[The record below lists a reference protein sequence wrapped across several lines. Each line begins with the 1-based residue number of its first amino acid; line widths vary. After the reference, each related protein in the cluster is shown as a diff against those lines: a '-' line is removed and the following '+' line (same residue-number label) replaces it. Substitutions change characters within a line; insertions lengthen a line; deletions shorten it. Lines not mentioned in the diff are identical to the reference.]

1 MYPASAP
8 SHWRAPAPAD
18 PNAITAVAG
27 PLQPHPDA
35 VARAAAFGRAA
46 VALLDRLVA
55 ADDPFRAKAPVIAQ
69 RIRPP
74 HFRPL
79 RSVLV
84 PRTRVEIAKRLVL
97 HQIHFAEE
105 LDPHL
110 IRVAVIN
117 RDVVPDDVTAGTPNQ
132 MDIVFGEPF
141 AGSLNFGPVLDLE
154 GDVVELRHFIDHEID
169 RVVIGSAAQERE
181 RLIAPIRHAKAQ
193 YVGIELHDRLHIP

>member
-1 MYPASAP
+1 MHTASAP

-46 VALLDRLVA
+46 VALLDRLIA

-69 RIRPP
+69 RVRPP

-84 PRTRVEIAKRLVL
+84 PRTRVEIAKR
-97 HQIHFAEE
+97 
-105 LDPHL
+105 
-110 IRVAVIN
+110 
-117 RDVVPDDVTAGTPNQ
+117 
-132 MDIVFGEPF
+132 
-141 AGSLNFGPVLDLE
+141 PVLDLE
-154 GDVVELRHFIDHEID
+154 GDVVELRNFIDHEID
-169 RVVIGSAAQERE
+169 RVVIGSATQERK

-193 YVGIELHDRLHIP
+193 YVGIELHNLLHILLEIRHVP